1 MLVLLKQFLDAFQ
14 NGIYRAA
21 EVDKSLGES
30 IKAATM
36 VLYMTEV
43 DEVVYTETP
52 EYGIEEEVLNFLN
65 SYSTVSLKWFTTK
78 FNRTFYLMSA
88 EQRA

>member
-52 EYGIEEEVLNFLN
+52 EYGIEEKVLNFLN
-65 SYSTVSLKWFTTK
+65 SYTQQ
-78 FNRTFYLMSA
+78 YH
-88 EQRA
+88 